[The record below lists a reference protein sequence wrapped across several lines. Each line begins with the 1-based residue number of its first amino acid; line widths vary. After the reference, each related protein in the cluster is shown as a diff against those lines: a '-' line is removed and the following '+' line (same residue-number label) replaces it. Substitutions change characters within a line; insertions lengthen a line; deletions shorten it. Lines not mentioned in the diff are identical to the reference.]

1 MMPCR
6 LTPSPRDRAPR
17 HAAQVRA
24 KTFVA
29 VGHETANNRGKRA
42 LGGKGEAMD
51 ADLLAN
57 MELGVH
63 APAAGG
69 PPAGA
74 AAGGAGMARA
84 APSGAGDGA
93 PPDSPTDAAGGELYF
108 RGAALPDDD
117 GIELSSAPVRA
128 DQLSALAER
137 RRGENACRACHP
149 AALCGMTHNGRAPL
163 LHSRIGNPSRPGI
176 LLHPIAHTVL
186 EGMAM

>member
-1 MMPCR
+1 M
-6 LTPSPRDRAPR
+6 
-17 HAAQVRA
+17 RA

-69 PPAGA
+69 PAPAAAGA
-74 AAGGAGMARA
+74 AGAARA
-84 APSGAGDGA
+84 ALGGGARAGA

-108 RGAALPDDD
+108 RGASLPDDD

-128 DQLSALAER
+128 ERPSGKGGRACLPRLSASCAR
-137 RRGENACRACHP
+137 RDD
-149 AALCGMTHNGRAPL
+149 TGRQT
-163 LHSRIGNPSRPGI
+163 SSSSGRRIGDACCGWELCWVP
-176 LLHPIAHTVL
+176 
-186 EGMAM
+186 